1 MPYVSSIRNRPVAA
15 AIWARQRGKAE
26 GGQLADKDL
35 RINEQIRVREVRL
48 VDDQG
53 EQKGIVPTLE
63 AIKMARDLGLDLV
76 EVAPQSIPPVC
87 KLLNYGKFKFEQ
99 EEEDQRVAE
108 EDPRGRA
115 EGNPDAAQD
124 RRS

>member
-1 MPYVSSIRNRPVAA
+1 MRSEPAALA
-15 AIWARQRGKAE
+15 AILPRGRGKAE

-53 EQKGIVPTLE
+53 EQKGIVPTRE

-87 KLLNYGKFKFEQ
+87 KVLNYGKFKFEP
-99 EEEDQRVAE
+99 RVALLLRLCVISSSRPSCCRE
-108 EDPRGRA
+108 
-115 EGNPDAAQD
+115 
-124 RRS
+124 RSFNH